1 MKKTLIAMAAVAV
14 AGVASA
20 QVTITGKYAFGYQSA
35 SVAGVNTTGGLTT
48 DGDIVFAA
56 NEDLGGG
63 MSIAASSALKLR
75 GRGTDTTDGRNATL
89 MLSGGFGTLMV
100 GSIEAG
106 NGIVGLGGAGAPVIG
121 LDDSA
126 KTLDGAG
133 NVDIMRYITPELAPG
148 LTAYISRVE
157 GVVGAGGS
165 TSAVNQLGAN
175 FSAGA
180 LTARADMVN
189 YATGTTAAAVNGAC
203 VTAAGDAVSALTSA
217 TATCTNGTV
226 VRAYAAAKT
235 LATAKD
241 QRTRVSASYDLGMAK
256 VGVGYQVASYQLAGT
271 PDNKQTVVG
280 VSIPMGA
287 VTLGALTA
295 TQKAGA
301 TDKTG
306 SEFGLNYAMSKRT
319 NLRIATQTYKSGT
332 AASDRT
338 SQIRLMHSF

>member
-1 MKKTLIAMAAVAV
+1 MAAVAV

-20 QVTITGKYAFGYQSA
+20 QVTITGKYAFAYQSA
-35 SVAGVNTTGGLTT
+35 RVGTTSTTGGLTT

-75 GRGTDTTDGRNATL
+75 GRGTGTTDGRDATL
-89 MLSGGFGTLMV
+89 KLSGGFGTLMV

-106 NGIVGLGGAGAPVIG
+106 NGILGLGGAGAPTIG

-165 TSAVNQLGAN
+165 TSASNQIGAN

-180 LTARADMVN
+180 LTVAADIAN
-189 YATGTTAAAVNGAC
+189 YAAATAKDAINGAC
-203 VTAAGDAVSALTSA
+203 AVAAGDEVTALTSA
-217 TATCTNGTV
+217 TAKCTDGTV
-226 VRAYAAAKT
+226 IRAYTKAVT
-235 LATAKD
+235 LAGSAD
-241 QRTRVSASYDLGMAK
+241 QRTRISASYDLGMAK
-256 VGVGYQVASYQLAGT
+256 IGVGYQVKSFQATAD
-271 PDNKQTVVG
+271 DNKQTVFG
-280 VSIPMGA
+280 VSVPMGA
-287 VTLGALTA
+287 LTLGAVAA
-295 TQKAGA
+295 TQKAGT
-301 TDKTG
+301 TDKSG

-319 NLRIATQTYKSGT
+319 NLRIATQSYKSGSD
-332 AASDRT
+332 AADRT

>member
-1 MKKTLIAMAAVAV
+1 MAAVAV

-20 QVTITGKYAFGYQSA
+20 QVTITGKYAFAYQSA
-35 SVAGVNTTGGLTT
+35 SVASVKTTGGLTT

-56 NEDLGGG
+56 NEDLGAG

-75 GRGTDTTDGRNATL
+75 GRGTGTTDGRDASL
-89 MLSGGFGTLMV
+89 KLSGGFGTLMV

-106 NGIVGLGGAGAPVIG
+106 NGILGLGGAGAPVIG
-121 LDDSA
+121 LDDST

-133 NVDIMRYITPELAPG
+133 NIDIIRYITPELAPG
-148 LTAYISRVE
+148 LTAFVSRVE

-165 TSAVNQLGAN
+165 TTASNQLGAN

-180 LTARADMVN
+180 LTAAADIVN
-189 YATGTTAAAVNGAC
+189 YAAGTTAAAVDGAC
-203 VTAAGDAVSALTSA
+203 VPAAGTSVTALTSA
-217 TATCTNGTV
+217 TATCTSGTV
-226 VRAYAAAKT
+226 VRPYAAAVT

-241 QRTRVSASYDLGMAK
+241 QRTRVSASYDLGIAK
-256 VGVGYQVASYQLAGT
+256 VGVGYQVASFQLAGT

-280 VSIPMGA
+280 VSVPMGA
-287 VTLGALTA
+287 LTLGALAA
-295 TQKAGA
+295 TQKAGT
-301 TDKTG
+301 TDKSG